1 MRALDWNLL
10 RAFHATATL
19 GSLSAAARHLSLT
32 QPTLSR
38 QIIALEGELG
48 VELFER
54 IGRRL
59 SLSPTGSALLEH
71 IERMGD
77 AADAFSLAASGNV
90 QALTGRVSISATDTF
105 SAYVLP
111 EILDRIRL
119 EAPQLSVM
127 VVASNDLSDLHRRE
141 ADIAIRHAAPDRERL
156 VGQRLRDTKAHFY
169 ASHDWV
175 ERNGLP
181 RSVDELAHSDLI
193 GIEDV
198 ERYTAYLN
206 GMGIPIG
213 VSDFRLLSNSGIAVW
228 QMVRQG
234 LGVAAMLREV
244 AERTPEVTRLPLD
257 LPGITVPIWLIT
269 HQGLEASPR
278 IRLVQRI
285 VSEELARM

>member
-1 MRALDWNLL
+1 MKALDWNLL

-38 QIIALEGELG
+38 QIIALEAELG

-141 ADIAIRHAAPDRERL
+141 ADIAIRHVAPDRERL
-156 VGQRLRDTKAHFY
+156 VGQRLRDTEAYFY

-181 RSVDELAHSDLI
+181 RS
-193 GIEDV
+193 
-198 ERYTAYLN
+198 
-206 GMGIPIG
+206 
-213 VSDFRLLSNSGIAVW
+213 
-228 QMVRQG
+228 
-234 LGVAAMLREV
+234 
-244 AERTPEVTRLPLD
+244 
-257 LPGITVPIWLIT
+257 
-269 HQGLEASPR
+269 
-278 IRLVQRI
+278 
-285 VSEELARM
+285 

>member
-1 MRALDWNLL
+1 MKALDWNLL

-38 QIIALEGELG
+38 QIIALEAELG

-141 ADIAIRHAAPDRERL
+141 ADIAIRHVAPDRERL
-156 VGQRLRDTKAHFY
+156 VGQRLRDTEAHFY

-244 AERTPEVTRLPLD
+244 AERTPGVTRLPLD